1 MPRPH
6 SSNSPE
12 VLRGTHDCPK
22 CGFPMLLAII
32 EKWYVD
38 ILCSPHSGASRCTPR
53 RSWLFCDQS

>member
-6 SSNSPE
+6 GSNSTE

-32 EKWYVD
+32 EPSEKD
-38 ILCSPHSGASRCTPR
+38 GHDRRIFECLLCNHVETVEVKFR
-53 RSWLFCDQS
+53 

>member
-32 EKWYVD
+32 EPSEKD
-38 ILCSPHSGASRCTPR
+38 GHDRRIFECLLCNHVETVEVKFR
-53 RSWLFCDQS
+53 